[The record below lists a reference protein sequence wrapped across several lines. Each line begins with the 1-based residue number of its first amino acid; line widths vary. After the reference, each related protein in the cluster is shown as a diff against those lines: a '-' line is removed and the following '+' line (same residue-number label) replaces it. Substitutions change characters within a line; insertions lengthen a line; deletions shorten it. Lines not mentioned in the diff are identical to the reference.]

1 MRPLIYGLCLSTA
14 LSGCATAPA
23 NTPGA
28 GTGDTYTPFVDLQGV
43 DPTRYSS
50 DLDSCRS
57 YARQIDPNKKAMEG
71 MLGGIIL
78 GAMIGAA
85 VGGSRY
91 HAEHAAMAGG
101 TAGVGAGGAK
111 AIVKQETILANCMAG
126 RGYRVLEG
134 ATQPTNMAVA
144 SPYTYGTQQQA
155 GVAGNNTA
163 GNPMPAGPTGQDA
176 GNVERYARQWACNS
190 TPLAVLQT
198 KGPGFE
204 TYTVRCVSGDTWRF
218 RCEFGNCQRT
228 G

>member
-1 MRPLIYGLCLSTA
+1 MRPLIYTTVLSLA
-14 LSGCATAPA
+14 LSGCASAPP

-28 GTGDTYTPFVDLQGV
+28 GTGDTYTPFVDVHGV
-43 DPTRYSS
+43 DPSRYSS
-50 DLDSCRS
+50 DLESCRS

-85 VGGSRY
+85 MGGSGY
-91 HAEHAAMAGG
+91 HAEQGALAGG
-101 TAGVGAGGAK
+101 GAGIGAAGGK

-144 SPYTYGTQQQA
+144 SPYAYNPQQMSGGA
-155 GVAGNNTA
+155 
-163 GNPMPAGPTGQDA
+163 PAIGQQRSMGQDA
-176 GNVERYARQWACNS
+176 GHVERYARQWACTS

-204 TYTVRCVSGDTWRF
+204 TYTVRCSSGDEWRF